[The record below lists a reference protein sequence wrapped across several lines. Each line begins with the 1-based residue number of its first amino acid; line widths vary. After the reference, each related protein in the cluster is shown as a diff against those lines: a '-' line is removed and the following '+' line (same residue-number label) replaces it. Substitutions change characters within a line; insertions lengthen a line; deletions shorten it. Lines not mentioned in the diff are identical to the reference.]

1 MPSIAITAGAAEPA
15 APCPHKAGTAPRL
28 GADGKATDLGKPELD
43 GGSKFLG
50 CQRGMLTIKIEGGE
64 AERKAEKER
73 NGALIRRFA
82 TLLGEVVGIFAQ

>member
-1 MPSIAITAGAAEPA
+1 MPAQGGHGA
-15 APCPHKAGTAPRL
+15 KARGR
-28 GADGKATDLGKPELD
+28 GEGHDLGKPELG

>member
-1 MPSIAITAGAAEPA
+1 
-15 APCPHKAGTAPRL
+15 
-28 GADGKATDLGKPELD
+28 
-43 GGSKFLG
+43 
-50 CQRGMLTIKIEGGE
+50 MLTIKIEGGE